1 MVSQSFYFVQLHP
14 GPDVNSVFNFLCVV
28 MFIKPVIVDCVMKNH
43 DTDSSSSAFLRILQC
58 FRSVRKENGDINL
71 GSDPYPSY
79 FAHTIFK
86 NKIFC
91 PCITLGSS
99 NF

>member
-43 DTDSSSSAFLRILQC
+43 DTDSSSSAF
-58 FRSVRKENGDINL
+58 FENFTMFSI
-71 GSDPYPSY
+71 
-79 FAHTIFK
+79 
-86 NKIFC
+86 C
-91 PCITLGSS
+91 
-99 NF
+99 